1 MTDRAKDIA
10 AALNEWR
17 DAERTVAVAR
27 RGRLAAEAATV
38 AAADAVEAATATA
51 EAAKAALA
59 SATLAETSA
68 AKTAAAA
75 KLIVQATNVG
85 LADAESDVAMADV
98 AEAVAH
104 QRYRDSTA
112 AEKTS

>member
-27 RGRLAAEAATV
+27 RGRLAAEAAT
-38 AAADAVEAATATA
+38 AAASEAVEAATATA
-51 EAAKAALA
+51 EAARAALA

-68 AKTAAAA
+68 AKTASAAR
-75 KLIVQATNVG
+75 LMVQATNEG
-85 LADAESDVAMADV
+85 LAEAETDVAMADV

-104 QRYRDSTA
+104 QRYRESAASPDS
-112 AEKTS
+112 

>member
-27 RGRLAAEAATV
+27 RGRLAAEAA
-38 AAADAVEAATATA
+38 
-51 EAAKAALA
+51 KSALA

-75 KLIVQATNVG
+75 RLMVQATNEG
-85 LADAESDVAMADV
+85 LAEAETDVAIADV

-104 QRYRDSTA
+104 QHYRDSTA
-112 AEKTS
+112 SHE